1 MTRST
6 SEMEDLMSEQTQSPE
21 TGTFQLTLPLA
32 VGLLLVLC
40 LIASAAV

>member
-1 MTRST
+1 
-6 SEMEDLMSEQTQSPE
+6 MSEQTQNPKSFE
-21 TGTFQLTLPLA
+21 LTLPLA